1 MYSTI
6 NYCEDTKAKMKME
19 KLISIEHDQKHAS
32 YMQLLPMQWHLDQNI
47 ILQIPHFT
55 FYTFK

>member
-6 NYCEDTKAKMKME
+6 NYCVDTKAKMKME

-32 YMQLLPMQWHLDQNI
+32 YMQLLPMPMQWQKGSKYN
-47 ILQIPHFT
+47 FTNTT